1 MGGQI
6 IKLVIAKK
14 KGEASGKLHSYF
26 VCLYREEIVNLN
38 LKILKRKRLPKKV
51 FMEIDLFL
59 YRKKD

>member
-26 VCLYREEIVNLN
+26 VCLYREKIVNLN
-38 LKILKRKRLPKKV
+38 LKILKRKRLPKKS
-51 FMEIDLFL
+51 I
-59 YRKKD
+59 YGN